1 MMPLQG
7 PLPIAGIFLM
17 SQSKPSLLIV
27 DDDLPTLELY
37 QRELS
42 GDYLVLTCQDG
53 SQAEQLI
60 ETPGLCAIILEP
72 TLSGGEGWKLLS
84 HLSKLK
90 NRLNFSVIL
99 CSSSDERKR
108 GMKEGA
114 LVFLTKPVLPAT
126 LHSLLDQI
134 VTEKQTQS
142 NQRLERG
149 S

>member
-1 MMPLQG
+1 
-7 PLPIAGIFLM
+7 M
-17 SQSKPSLLIV
+17 SQTKPSLLIV

-42 GDYLVLTCQDG
+42 EDYLVLTCQERA
-53 SQAEQLI
+53 QAEILL

-72 TLSGGEGWKLLS
+72 TLSGGDGWKLLS

-90 NRLNFSVIL
+90 DRLEFTVIL

-108 GMKEGA
+108 GLKEGA
-114 LVFLTKPVLPAT
+114 HVFLTKPVLPAT
-126 LHSLLDQI
+126 LHTLLDQI
-134 VTEKQTQS
+134 VIDKQSQS
-142 NQRLERG
+142 TQRLERG

>member
-1 MMPLQG
+1 MVGNL
-7 PLPIAGIFLM
+7 LM
-17 SQSKPSLLIV
+17 AQPKPSLLIV

-42 GDYLVLTCQDG
+42 DDYLVLICQER
-53 SQAEQLI
+53 SEAELLI

-72 TLSGGEGWKLLS
+72 TLSGGDGWKLLS

-90 NRLNFSVIL
+90 NRPGFSVIL

-108 GMKEGA
+108 GIREGA
-114 LVFLTKPVLPAT
+114 HVFLTKPVLPAA
-126 LHSLLDQI
+126 LHTLLDQI
-134 VTEKQTQS
+134 VADKQVQT
-142 NQRLERG
+142 NQRLERD

>member
-1 MMPLQG
+1 
-7 PLPIAGIFLM
+7 M

-42 GDYLVLTCQDG
+42 EDYLVLTCQERA
-53 SQAEQLI
+53 QAEILL

-72 TLSGGEGWKLLS
+72 TLSGGDGWKLLS

-90 NRLNFSVIL
+90 DRLEFTVIL

-108 GMKEGA
+108 GLKEGA
-114 LVFLTKPVLPAT
+114 HVFLTKPVLPAT
-126 LHSLLDQI
+126 LHTLLDQI
-134 VTEKQTQS
+134 VIDKQSQS
-142 NQRLERG
+142 TQRLERG